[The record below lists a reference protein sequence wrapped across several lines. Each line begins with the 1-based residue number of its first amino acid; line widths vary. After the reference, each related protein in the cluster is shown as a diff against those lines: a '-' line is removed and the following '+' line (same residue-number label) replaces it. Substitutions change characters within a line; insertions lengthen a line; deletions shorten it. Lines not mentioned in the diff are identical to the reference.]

1 MVGFEKLVLDVKF
14 DDGYFMLI
22 IVEKVNFVELG
33 YIMIL
38 VFWGEY
44 IKYFK
49 VIYVKV
55 KFINI
60 LLFIDM

>member
-1 MVGFEKLVLDVKF
+1 MVGFEKLVLDVKL

-22 IVEKVNFVELG
+22 IVEKLNFVEFG

-38 VFWGEY
+38 VLRGEY

-49 VIYVKV
+49 VIYEKVKV
-55 KFINI
+55 INI
-60 LLFIDM
+60 LLFIDL